1 MKPNMRYLI
10 LPDVH
15 GREFWV
21 KPVEETLADP
31 AEPRIVFLGD
41 YHDPY
46 PWEFDQ
52 DDDYLQRSVDRF
64 REIIELKKKYPKRV
78 TLLIGNHDCGYAISD
93 DICSSRMDRSH
104 RRELEKLFQDN
115 RELFQLA
122 EECDIAGRH
131 IIFSHAG
138 ILKGWAEMVWGEDA
152 LDPHFNV
159 VDQLNNAWLTDHY
172 GILDALGNYDNFR
185 GWGGGEY
192 GSPVWSDIRSWTKV
206 TPEETY
212 GFNIVGH
219 TQLERPLVM
228 DTIADLD
235 CRKAFYLDDQGVLR
249 SYDTDE
255 IVEKFN
261 VHGNDKY

>member
-1 MKPNMRYLI
+1 MKPNIRYLI

-21 KPVEETLADP
+21 KPVEEALADP

-46 PWEFDQ
+46 PWEFTSGE
-52 DDDYLQRSVDRF
+52 DYLQESVDRF
-64 REIIELKKKYPKRV
+64 KQIINIKKQYPKRV

-138 ILKGWAEMVWGEDA
+138 ILKGWADQVWGEEEVSKKS
-152 LDPHFNV
+152 FNV
-159 VDQLNNAWLTDHY
+159 VDQLNNAWLADHY
-172 GILDALGNYDNFR
+172 GIMDALGDYDNYR
-185 GWGGGEY
+185 GWGGGQY
-192 GSPVWSDIRSWTKV
+192 GSPVWSDIRSWAKV
-206 TPEETY
+206 TPEETF

-219 TQLERPLVM
+219 TQLESDSPVVL
-228 DTIADLD
+228 DQIADLD
-235 CRKAFYLDDQGVLR
+235 CRHAFYLDDMGQIR
-249 SYDTDE
+249 DWDTDE
-255 IVEKFN
+255 VCKKTRKE
-261 VHGNDKY
+261 

>member
-1 MKPNMRYLI
+1 MKPNMKYLI

-15 GREFWV
+15 GRDFWV
-21 KPVEETLADP
+21 KPVEEALADP

-46 PWEFDQ
+46 PYEFDY
-52 DDDYLQRSVDRF
+52 DDDYLQRSVDQF
-64 REIIELKKKYPKRV
+64 KEIIELKKKYPKRV

-138 ILKGWAEMVWGEDA
+138 ILKGWVNQVWGEDA
-152 LDPHFNV
+152 QDARFNV

-172 GILDALGNYDNFR
+172 GIMEALGDYDNFR
-185 GWGGGEY
+185 GWGGGQY
-192 GSPVWSDIRSWTKV
+192 GSPVWSDIRSWARV

-219 TQLERPLVM
+219 TQLESDSPVIL

-235 CRKAFYLDDQGVLR
+235 CRKAFYLDDQGQIR
-249 SYDTDE
+249 DWDTDE
-255 IVEKFN
+255 VCRKTREE
-261 VHGNDKY
+261 

>member
-1 MKPNMRYLI
+1 MRYLI

-21 KPVEETLADP
+21 KPVEEALADP

-138 ILKGWAEMVWGEDA
+138 ILKGWVNQVWGEDA
-152 LDPHFNV
+152 LGAQFNV
-159 VDQLNNAWLTDHY
+159 VDQLNNALLTDHY
-172 GILDALGNYDNFR
+172 GIMEALGDYDNFR
-185 GWGGGEY
+185 GWGGGQY
-192 GSPVWSDIRSWTKV
+192 GSPVWSDLRSWVRV

-219 TQLERPLVM
+219 TQLESDSPVIL

-235 CRKAFYLDDQGVLR
+235 CRRAFYLDDMGQIR
-249 SYDTDE
+249 DWETDVVCRKTRE
-255 IVEKFN
+255 ES
-261 VHGNDKY
+261 

>member
-1 MKPNMRYLI
+1 MSKSNIKWLI
-10 LPDVH
+10 IPDLH
-15 GREFWV
+15 GRAFWRE
-21 KPVEETLADP
+21 PMMETLQDTDAH
-31 AEPRIVFLGD
+31 IIFLGD

-46 PWEFDQ
+46 SREFSG
-52 DDDYLQRSVDRF
+52 DDYLQRSVDQF
-64 REIIELKKKYPKRV
+64 KEIIELKKQNPGRM
-78 TLLIGNHDCGYAISD
+78 TLLIGNHDCGYAIGD
-93 DICSSRMDRSH
+93 HICSSRMDRSH

-138 ILKGWAEMVWGEDA
+138 ILKGWAELVWGEDA
-152 LDPHFNV
+152 LDSSFNV

-172 GILDALGNYDNFR
+172 GILDALGNYDIYR
-185 GWGGGEY
+185 GWGGFKY
-192 GSPVWSDIRSWTKV
+192 GSPVWSDIRSWVRV

-219 TQLERPLVM
+219 TQLERQLVL

-235 CRKAFYLDDQGVLR
+235 CRKSFYLDDQGVLR
-249 SYDTDE
+249 SYDSDE
-255 IVEKFN
+255 ECTKEIIPSDDGE
-261 VHGNDKY
+261 

>member
-21 KPVEETLADP
+21 KPVEEALADP

-138 ILKGWAEMVWGEDA
+138 ILKGWVNQVWGEDA
-152 LDPHFNV
+152 LDAHFNV

-172 GILDALGNYDNFR
+172 GIMEALGDYDNFR
-185 GWGGGEY
+185 GWGGGQY
-192 GSPVWSDIRSWTKV
+192 GSPVWSDLRSWVRV

-219 TQLERPLVM
+219 TQLESDSPVIL

-235 CRKAFYLDDQGVLR
+235 CRRAFYLDDMGQIR
-249 SYDTDE
+249 DWETDE
-255 IVEKFN
+255 VKTKTREES
-261 VHGNDKY
+261 